1 MDWSAEKID
10 VAKFRLDEVDF
21 ALEDLQPSN
30 GEDISGPLRGVLI
43 GLLMSVPIW
52 AAIFILFKFF

>member
-21 ALEDLQPSN
+21 GLEDIHDSD
-30 GEDISGPLRGVLI
+30 GEEMSGPLRGVLM

-52 AAIFILFKFF
+52 AVVFILFKIF

>member
-10 VAKFRLDEVDF
+10 VAKLRLDEVDF
-21 ALEDLQPSN
+21 ALEDFQQSN
-30 GEDISGPLRGVLI
+30 GEEISGPLRGVLM

-52 AAIFILFKFF
+52 AAIFILVKFF